1 MLEIVEWRPVYLI
14 EGKRSIYDVSDTG
27 LVRNHFT
34 KRIHS
39 MHLRKGYYI
48 IRLYDSKKYHTLS
61 VHRLVAKAFV
71 YNPDPENKKYVN
83 HKDGIKT
90 NNNDYNL
97 EWVTATENEL
107 HAYENKLKFPNYGT
121 DCNFCKYDESTIHQI
136 CMLIESGLKSTE
148 ISRILDIPVST
159 IKNIKHHKSWKHI
172 SCLYNF

>member
-1 MLEIVEWRPVYLI
+1 M
-14 EGKRSIYDVSDTG
+14 SDTG

-83 HKDGIKT
+83 
-90 NNNDYNL
+90 
-97 EWVTATENEL
+97 
-107 HAYENKLKFPNYGT
+107 
-121 DCNFCKYDESTIHQI
+121 
-136 CMLIESGLKSTE
+136 
-148 ISRILDIPVST
+148 
-159 IKNIKHHKSWKHI
+159 
-172 SCLYNF
+172 